1 MTIFYMKVSIFAYC
15 SYPPDNPEEED
26 ESNMANDQLIK
37 LCNQDFFPTKN
48 LHKRATSLLNYKEPK
63 IPATKLR
70 KLKER
75 YRLNTCVPSSKA
87 ALHFMAILL
96 IPIDRRHCSPC
107 IFDSLIGPP
116 THLAL
121 FLIAFEI

>member
-1 MTIFYMKVSIFAYC
+1 MSKVIGSQFILMTIFYMKVSIFAYC

-70 KLKER
+70 RLKER
-75 YRLNTCVPSSKA
+75 YRLNTCVPSSSSA
-87 ALHFMAILL
+87 PIERLL
-96 IPIDRRHCSPC
+96 TIN
-107 IFDSLIGPP
+107 
-116 THLAL
+116 TVT
-121 FLIAFEI
+121 